1 MKIKALPGKV
11 LVNDIKRG
19 ERKVGSIVLPNDDG
33 KAAGVRSR
41 WCQVYSVGD
50 DVDVVKPGEWILVK
64 HGNWTRGVKIVDEV
78 TKETI
83 ELWSV
88 NWPDGVLAATD
99 NPTETWSGPQTIT
112 GHSIDKLDR

>member
-19 ERKVGSIVLPNDDG
+19 ERKVGSIILPNDDG
-33 KAAGVRSR
+33 KAEGVRCR
-41 WCQVYSVGD
+41 WCQVYSVGED
-50 DVDVVKPGEWILVK
+50 IDAIKAGEWILVK
-64 HGNWTRGVKIVDEV
+64 HGNWTRGIRVTDEATKEV
-78 TKETI
+78 T

-99 NPTETWSGPQTIT
+99 NPTETWSGDQTVT
-112 GHSIDKLDR
+112 GTDVSQLNR